1 MTKTKSQKADEAETE
16 TRRRD
21 RKMES
26 SLRAD
31 VLLQLQEAVR
41 GAGVA
46 QEGARRILID
56 FG

>member
-31 VLLQLQEAVR
+31 VLL
-41 GAGVA
+41 
-46 QEGARRILID
+46 
-56 FG
+56 